1 MQAIASSPSLL
12 LPVYINQ
19 EPIEQSFC
27 GEGRQYGGGN
37 SVSHIGNHFCMSIMT
52 CQHRHL
58 FDCRRGEA
66 SMADAELLKL
76 DCVPQFISSITS
88 SWHWHGKGIAIHPL
102 KPGREW
108 TAICNKSHF
117 GCESKLLGT
126 HSECSCCHIRELA
139 YFVYSDSTLTL
150 LSFRWQTNRQPR
162 PPPFL
167 YL

>member
-1 MQAIASSPSLL
+1 MSSSRACTLGNKCFHVYIYLCPFSESVQAIASSPSLL

-52 CQHRHL
+52 LSTSSLVRLQKR
-58 FDCRRGEA
+58 ET

-102 KPGREW
+102 MPGRESELLF
-108 TAICNKSHF
+108 AINRILAASQNYS
-117 GCESKLLGT
+117 G
-126 HSECSCCHIRELA
+126 HIPSA
-139 YFVYSDSTLTL
+139 VAAI
-150 LSFRWQTNRQPR
+150 
-162 PPPFL
+162 
-167 YL
+167 